1 MIFARDLA
9 ASFFSATFNILS
21 IVSNRQQVIL
31 IRTVNNLWRI
41 ENRKKKEEEKEKLEE
56 NKLFFDA

>member
-1 MIFARDLA
+1 MIFAKDLA